1 MPYLKR
7 GDSGFEVRLLQKG
20 LAIFGKNPNLSFD
33 GSFGPGTELALK
45 RYQASKGLATT
56 GIYDDPTQ
64 RALGP
69 DIAYKFIHYNE
80 MDDFARDMKVMPA
93 ALKAVYDVES
103 RGDGFFANGDP
114 VILFE
119 GHIFYKLY
127 QQRYGT
133 TKVREIARRHP
144 NICYPSWDRS
154 KYYGGAREHLRLAN
168 AAQVHREIALQSA
181 SWGLFQVMGFNY
193 QAAGYDNIQAFI
205 NAMYE
210 SEHEQFFA
218 GCSFIVS
225 NASMHRALIDR
236 NWREFARRYNGP
248 GYEKN
253 NYHIKLATAF
263 NRHNR

>member
-133 TKVREIARRHP
+133 TKVKEIARRHP
-144 NICYPSWDRS
+144 NICYPNWDRS

-168 AAQVHREIALQSA
+168 AAQVHR
-181 SWGLFQVMGFNY
+181 
-193 QAAGYDNIQAFI
+193 
-205 NAMYE
+205 
-210 SEHEQFFA
+210 
-218 GCSFIVS
+218 
-225 NASMHRALIDR
+225 DR
-236 NWREFARRYNGP
+236 SVYRCARP
-248 GYEKN
+248 
-253 NYHIKLATAF
+253 
-263 NRHNR
+263 